1 MRKSLIA
8 ANWKMNLSFDEAL
21 CFVQSFKDFSFDSKK
36 TDVLIAPPFIYLQ
49 ELKKVISKI
58 NRKVIISAQNIH
70 FESSGAYTGEVSA
83 EMLRSIGIGWT
94 IIGHSE
100 RRQYFGDTDVIVNKK
115 VKKAVET
122 GMNVILCVGE
132 QLPERE
138 AGIEKELVISQL
150 GMALSGVSSDE
161 MKNIVIAY
169 EPVWAIGTGK
179 TAKSEDAE
187 EMHRSIRKFIQDK
200 YGRKIANGVRI
211 LYGGSVKP
219 ENISELMSM
228 PNIDGALVGGA
239 SLKFDSFCKIINY

>member
-8 ANWKMNLSFDEAL
+8 ANWKMNLNFEEVLLFIKSFQD
-21 CFVQSFKDFSFDSKK
+21 FKFDNNK
-36 TDVLIAPPFIYLQ
+36 TEVLIAPPFIYLQ
-49 ELKKVISKI
+49 EVKKMLTKI
-58 NRKVIISAQNIH
+58 NKKIKVAAQNIH
-70 FESSGAYTGEVSA
+70 FESAGAFTGEISA
-83 EMLRSIGIGWT
+83 NMLKSVGIEWT

-100 RRQYFGDTDVIVNKK
+100 RRLYFGETDCIINKK
-115 VKKAVET
+115 VKKALEN
-122 GMNVILCVGE
+122 GLNIILCVGE
-132 QLPERE
+132 QLFERE

-150 GMALSGVSSDE
+150 GMALSEIELSK

-179 TAKSEDAE
+179 TAKAEDAE
-187 EMHRSIRKFIQDK
+187 NMHKAIRGFIQSK
-200 YGRKIANGVRI
+200 YGRKGANSVRI

>member
-8 ANWKMNLSFDEAL
+8 ANWKMNLSFEEASG
-21 CFVQSFKDFSFDSKK
+21 FIQAFKDFKFDSKK
-36 TDVLIAPPFIYLQ
+36 TDVLIASPFVYLM
-49 ELKKVISKI
+49 ELKKMMSKI
-58 NRKVIISAQNIH
+58 NKKVIISAQNIH
-70 FESSGAYTGEVSA
+70 FEAAGAYTGEISA
-83 EMLRSIGIGWT
+83 EMLKSIGIGWT

-100 RRQYFGDTDVIVNKK
+100 RRQYFGDTDAVVNKK
-115 VKKAVET
+115 VKKALDN
-122 GMNVILCVGE
+122 GLNIILCVGE

-150 GMALSGVSSDE
+150 GMALSGVSDID

-187 EMHRSIRKFIQDK
+187 EMHKSIRKFIQDK
-200 YGRKIANGVRI
+200 YGRKIANSIRI

-239 SLKFDSFCKIINY
+239 SLKFESFSKIINY

>member
-8 ANWKMNLSFDEAL
+8 ANWKMNLNFEEVLLFIKSFQD
-21 CFVQSFKDFSFDSKK
+21 FKFDNNK
-36 TDVLIAPPFIYLQ
+36 TEVLIAPPFIYLQ
-49 ELKKVISKI
+49 EVKKMLTKI
-58 NRKVIISAQNIH
+58 NKKIKVAAQNIH
-70 FESSGAYTGEVSA
+70 FESAGAFTGEISA
-83 EMLRSIGIGWT
+83 NMLKSVGIEWT

-100 RRQYFGDTDVIVNKK
+100 RRLYFGETDSIINKK
-115 VKKAVET
+115 VKKALEN
-122 GMNVILCVGE
+122 GLNIILCVGE
-132 QLPERE
+132 QLFERE

-150 GMALSGVSSDE
+150 GMALSEIELSK

-179 TAKSEDAE
+179 TAKAEDAE
-187 EMHRSIRKFIQDK
+187 NMHKAIRGFIQSK
-200 YGRKIANGVRI
+200 YGRKVANSVRI